1 MAPLFCYIVW
11 TCLTRF
17 FFLLYLDTDCME
29 RFRLTL
35 RTPSNDRPPLSL
47 DLARGPRMTGLFLKQ
62 LYCQEHPDLQ
72 PANVHLTRRGRLL
85 LDGDILEEVD
95 AEVFVVAPRLSA
107 PAPRPL
113 PAHPEPVPEPHVA
126 AAEGP
131 IPIEPVAAAAAAAV
145 AAAPRLRLGLL
156 VRLAALVLLLAQ
168 GGDQS
173 RAALLCF
180 AAFAMYA
187 WSALAVTVAGRLA
200 GAGSLKGELHDLF
213 VPLVLS
219 LNPTWRVDVFLGER
233 VEQVVIPPED
243 DEEN

>member
-1 MAPLFCYIVW
+1 
-11 TCLTRF
+11 
-17 FFLLYLDTDCME
+17 
-29 RFRLTL
+29 
-35 RTPSNDRPPLSL
+35 
-47 DLARGPRMTGLFLKQ
+47 MTGRFLKQ

-72 PANVHLTRRGRLL
+72 PGSVHLTRRGRLL

-107 PAPRPL
+107 PAPRSL
-113 PAHPEPVPEPHVA
+113 PPHPEPVPEPPVA

-131 IPIEPVAAAAAAAV
+131 VPVEPIAAGAAAG

-213 VPLVLS
+213 VPLMLS